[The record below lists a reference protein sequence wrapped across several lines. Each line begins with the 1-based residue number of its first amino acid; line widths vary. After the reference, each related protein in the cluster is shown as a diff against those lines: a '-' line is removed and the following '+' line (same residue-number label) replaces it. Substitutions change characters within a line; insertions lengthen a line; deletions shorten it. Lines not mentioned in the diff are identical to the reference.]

1 MNKKE
6 FLTELT
12 KKNWAYFHNHVDVDE
27 VVDSFSFNECMLIV
41 YNFREDDSWESDLE
55 EKSVA
60 LLKKIREHFPNEW
73 GADWKNEYFFAIT
86 CMNGYK
92 YQEAFETLRML
103 YDSLKNPPSG
113 LVCAYL
119 FVSSFPDQYIS
130 PKEEMRLALEAAEQ
144 GYTSETARALQSA
157 YARNKQSDESEKFR
171 LIAEDLE
178 KRGIHSPAIWPD
190 LFKELKGH

>member
-73 GADWKNEYFFAIT
+73 GADWKNEYF
-86 CMNGYK
+86 
-92 YQEAFETLRML
+92 LRL
-103 YDSLKNPPSG
+103 
-113 LVCAYL
+113 
-119 FVSSFPDQYIS
+119 
-130 PKEEMRLALEAAEQ
+130 
-144 GYTSETARALQSA
+144 RA
-157 YARNKQSDESEKFR
+157 
-171 LIAEDLE
+171 
-178 KRGIHSPAIWPD
+178 
-190 LFKELKGH
+190 